1 MRTSKALVIA
11 ALFALTSHSWGDA
24 YKCKTPTGTIIQ
36 DTPCRAQTETVRSTA
51 DYVSPESTRAAN
63 ARLKATHDRWSEEE
77 AAAAEAQRIEN
88 ARQVAIREEQRKYQA
103 IVEQQRLTQEVQA
116 ARQEAEA
123 ARRAAEDAK
132 RAAEIAA
139 ANSGPAPPRAMF
151 CRNGFCF

>member
-1 MRTSKALVIA
+1 MRRLEALILA
-11 ALFALTSHSWGDA
+11 TLFALTSPAWGQA

-36 DTPCRAQTETVRSTA
+36 ETPCRVQAETLRSTA

-63 ARLKATHDRWSEEE
+63 ARLNATHDRWSQE
-77 AAAAEAQRIEN
+77 AAAEAEAKRIEN
-88 ARQVAIREEQRKYQA
+88 ARQAAIREEQRKYQA

-123 ARRAAEDAK
+123 ARKAAEAAQRAADN
-132 RAAEIAA
+132 AA
-139 ANSGPAPPRAMF
+139 ANSAAPPRAMF